1 VLEFVV
7 NLILA
12 AAMLTAVTRVRLSPR
27 RLIAPTLV
35 IAVGIQLLNTIGRY
49 LIARSADRPAY
60 TVAGTT
66 VGLLI
71 YLYLLNQLILFG
83 AALAATA
90 TKGTAIDLG
99 AGAAGL
105 GAGGVLSRH
114 PAQSTAVRSGLGTP
128 VDNVGEPHGSGP
140 EKPR

>member
-1 VLEFVV
+1 
-7 NLILA
+7 
-12 AAMLTAVTRVRLSPR
+12 M
-27 RLIAPTLV
+27 
-35 IAVGIQLLNTIGRY
+35 
-49 LIARSADRPAY
+49 
-60 TVAGTT
+60 AGTT

-99 AGAAGL
+99 AGVAGL
-105 GAGGVLSRH
+105 GAGGVLTRH
-114 PAQSTAVRSGLGTP
+114 PHGREVRSRVPTRGTP